1 MCNLCLYKHMVH
13 VVGKVIFWHVYLWCA
28 LVMCGGST
36 GNVLIVVSADTAKDK
51 YCLSNPP
58 NSDFGFRKRNKTILC
73 FSSSSLYLWL
83 TWSSPMKLLVWF
95 VLRLLELTTGQQ
107 TVGVHYSGGED
118 LDLSLQLQGV
128 GLHTGK
134 MSLPGTQVQ
143 LW

>member
-1 MCNLCLYKHMVH
+1 
-13 VVGKVIFWHVYLWCA
+13 
-28 LVMCGGST
+28 
-36 GNVLIVVSADTAKDK
+36 
-51 YCLSNPP
+51 
-58 NSDFGFRKRNKTILC
+58 
-73 FSSSSLYLWL
+73 
-83 TWSSPMKLLVWF
+83 MKLLVWF